1 MEITIESVDKQIAE
15 AEKLHGHKLLID
27 PPGVAFDPAAILL
40 KICAA
45 VIIATPIL
53 QFIKVVLFFKPKWQ
67 NIVQKVIDISAQVCP
82 PVETT

>member
-1 MEITIESVDKQIAE
+1 MEEITIEQVDKQIAE

-27 PPGVAFDPAAILL
+27 TPGFDPAAILL

-45 VIIATPIL
+45 VTIATPIL

-82 PVETT
+82 PETS